1 MRYIKAIAACIG
13 LFFVFSIIGYATGLL
28 DSTPTNQGARSA
40 LRIIFII
47 ATIWTWKAVTKKD
60 AE

>member
-13 LFFVFSIIGYATGLL
+13 LFLVFSGIAYATGLL

-40 LRIIFII
+40 LRGIFIVAAI
-47 ATIWTWKAVTKKD
+47 LTWKAFTK
-60 AE
+60 ESEE